1 MEIDVHSSGKQSQ
14 SAHFICFK
22 SDLFVRRNVMIVKNS
37 APAYIPALIIWMYS
51 DGVTIYLDLEN
62 RMVLRDIAVKE
73 CIK

>member
-1 MEIDVHSSGKQSQ
+1 
-14 SAHFICFK
+14 
-22 SDLFVRRNVMIVKNS
+22 MIVKNS